1 MMKNK
6 INKECSTWITV
17 KKASLLLGK
26 SVRTIEYLCKR
37 DELIIRTLPARGRGG
52 KKIEIL
58 LSSLPEE
65 AIARYNNLE
74 PVRNEVK
81 EMEGFSKKQKA
92 DANQKAWILELY
104 RKRNK
109 GMSVDQFVEWY
120 NREYDAAIT
129 RANIF
134 QWNKKLKKGG
144 PAALIDRRGEYKRG
158 TTTIPEE
165 AWDYFYSL
173 YMTQQKRGVQLCYDY
188 TKKEYPGIPSVD
200 AFRRR
205 VKTIPEYALIRYR
218 EGENALRDILPS
230 MDRDKKDVKS
240 NDIWFSDH
248 HRVDVF
254 TLTADGSRLCRL
266 WLTTFFDARSNKVI
280 SYICRNA
287 DPDAAVIKQTLR
299 KGMETHGIP
308 RELYFDNGKDY
319 RSKAFQQD
327 FPLSIVHQLGI
338 GNIYATPYHGQAKPV
353 ERFFKTFEERFGK
366 MFPAYTGKDAKNRPE
381 QMQVPDKKIK
391 AYATTIEQF
400 QAALDNYMED
410 YNQTPSRGKDMDG
423 KTPNEVYYQN
433 LAAKREVIDRKA
445 LALLCGTF
453 ETRTVHKNG
462 ITFRHRDYWNEKLLP
477 FLNRKVIINFVPENM
492 DVLNVFDED
501 MRAVCAAAAKIRT
514 PFRNTTEADYKEAAK
529 QKKRARRLVEEYR
542 PKMELDTISLISNMH
557 LAEQAAR
564 DSEYRPA
571 AVEPVAAKI
580 DLKELNQ
587 KSSSAGRVEPDEPDL
602 QSIALNN
609 YREEEKQRKMGGF

>member
-1 MMKNK
+1 MNSK
-6 INKECSTWITV
+6 IANSTWISV
-17 KKASLLLGK
+17 KKTAVLLNK
-26 SVRTIEYLCKR
+26 NVRTIQRLCKKDKFVTR
-37 DELIIRTLPARGRGG
+37 ILPAKGRGG

-65 AIARYNNLE
+65 AIARYHHLE
-74 PVRNEVK
+74 PVRNEVE

-92 DANQKAWILELY
+92 DANNKAWILELY
-104 RKRNK
+104 RKRDR
-109 GMSVDQFVEWY
+109 GMTVDQFLEWY
-120 NREYDAAIT
+120 NQEHGGT
-129 RANIF
+129 VTKANLF
-134 QWNKKLKKGG
+134 QWQRKLKKGG
-144 PAALIDRRGEYKRG
+144 PAALVDHRGEYKRG
-158 TTTIPEE
+158 TTSIPDE
-165 AWDYFYSL
+165 AWDYFYAL

-188 TKKEYPGIPSVD
+188 TRKEYPDIPSVY
-200 AFRRR
+200 AFHRR
-205 VKTIPEYALIRYR
+205 VKTIPQYALIRYR

-248 HRVDVF
+248 HRIDVF

-266 WLTTFFDARSNKVI
+266 WLTVFFDARSDKVV

-287 DPDAAVIKQTLR
+287 DPDAAVIKQALR

-353 ERFFKTFEERFGK
+353 ERFFRTFEERFGK

-433 LAAKREVIDRKA
+433 LAAKREVVDRKA

-477 FLNRKVIINFVPENM
+477 FLNQRVIINFVPENM

-501 MRAVCAAAAKIRT
+501 LRAICTAAAKVRT
-514 PFRNTTEADYKEAAK
+514 PFRNTTEADYREAAR
-529 QKKRARRLVEEYR
+529 QKKKARKLVEEYR
-542 PKMELDTISLISNMH
+542 PRMELDTISMIASMH
-557 LAEQAAR
+557 LEEQAAR

-571 AVEPVAAKI
+571 AVEQVAAKI
-580 DLKELNQ
+580 DLKELHR
-587 KSSSAGRVEPDEPDL
+587 KGSSAGCVEPDEPDL

-609 YREEEKQRKMGGF
+609 FREEEKQRKMGGF